1 MFRRKCL
8 VNAKVLNVKET
19 VMSETTHHESRPH
32 VYSVWF
38 ERRDREGIAAAM
50 TSFAERPAVVH
61 AFVQAQLTY
70 DLLRATEA
78 QSAKLQQLLDLA
90 AARDAESRE
99 WQQESRAQLE
109 TFKQLLAPLNN
120 DLDFEEGHLRPL
132 EPEIGPASAHAW
144 LPPVEKVEESGLD
157 TTTPAASPIEPDV
170 AGFLDALTAT
180 EWKASNAD

>member
-1 MFRRKCL
+1 
-8 VNAKVLNVKET
+8 
-19 VMSETTHHESRPH
+19 MSETTHHESRHH

-70 DLLRATEA
+70 DLVRATEA

-90 AARDAESRE
+90 ATRDAESRE

-109 TFKQLLAPLNN
+109 TFKQLLAPLNS

-132 EPEIGPASAHAW
+132 EPAASPASAHAW
-144 LPPVEKVEESGLD
+144 LPPVVAIEEVGPE
-157 TTTPAASPIEPDV
+157 TTPTASPIEPDV